1 MTDLEVAP
9 ISFGTWQFGGEWG
22 KFDEDDAIAAIRLA
36 LDLGV
41 NLFDTAHGYGFG
53 VSERVL
59 GQALR
64 DELEHRRDEVLI
76 ATKGGLRMDG
86 DTLVRD
92 SSPEW
97 IRTGVD
103 ASLEALGVDYIDL
116 FQVHWPDFE
125 VPFAETAGAIQELV
139 DQGKIRHV
147 GVSNF
152 DVAQMS
158 EFAETRPVETLQ
170 PPYDLF
176 RRSIEAEILPYC
188 SEHDI
193 GSLIYG
199 AMAHGLLTGAMGENT
214 TFAQDDWRSMA
225 PFFRGE
231 EFRKNIEVVRELQRF
246 AQKQLGVSVARLA
259 IAWTLA
265 NPAVDVTIIG
275 AQRQSHIEDS
285 IAAADLELN
294 EGDLEE
300 IDRITAGVAMTS
312 GPSPEMAAE

>member
-1 MTDLEVAP
+1 MTDLEVSP

-22 KFDEDDAIAAIRLA
+22 EFDEGEATAAIRLA

-53 VSERVL
+53 ISERVL
-59 GQALR
+59 GKALR
-64 DELEHRRDEVLI
+64 DELDHRRDEVLI

-92 SSPEW
+92 SRPER

-103 ASLEALGVDYIDL
+103 ASLDALGVDYIDL

-125 VPFAETAGAIQELV
+125 VPFAETAGALQELV
-139 DQGKIRHV
+139 NHGKIRHV

-152 DVAQMS
+152 DVAQMT

-176 RRSIEAEILPYC
+176 RRSIETEILPYC

-193 GSLIYG
+193 GTLIYG
-199 AMAHGLLTGAMGENT
+199 ALAHGLLTGAMDENT
-214 TFAQDDWRSMA
+214 TFAEDDWRSVA
-225 PFFRGE
+225 SFFKGE
-231 EFRKNIEVVRELQRF
+231 QFRENTEVVRELQRF
-246 AQKQLGVSVARLA
+246 AEDQLGVSVARMA

-265 NPAVDVTIIG
+265 NPAVDVTIVG
-275 AQRQSHIEDS
+275 AQQAHHIEDS
-285 IAAADLELN
+285 IAAADLDLSEH
-294 EGDLEE
+294 DLEE
-300 IDRITAGVAMTS
+300 IDRITAGVTLTA
-312 GPSPEMAAE
+312 GPNPEMAAE